1 MNNGTHAQ
9 GTQCTKMGADSLAKN
24 TPNAPVFT
32 CTICLHNP
40 KSSGLQWKKKSSLGV
55 VVHGLDWQ
63 KEKEYYVGILLFFHE
78 YLTTGLN
85 NVMTLLNALH
95 TALRK
100 FSQTYRVTPTSC

>member
-1 MNNGTHAQ
+1 MEHMHKGLNVLKWELIVWPKILQMPQYLPAQ
-9 GTQCTKMGADSLAKN
+9 FVST
-24 TPNAPVFT
+24 TPKVLDYNE
-32 CTICLHNP
+32 
-40 KSSGLQWKKKSSLGV
+40 KKKSSLGV